1 MSVRTVLLRA
11 AGVAA
16 LSLVAFAAAAQTPT
30 NYPAPKE
37 GSWVAKDFK
46 FHTGYVMPELRMHYR
61 TVGEPTGEPV
71 VVLHG
76 TSGSGLGQLTPGYA
90 GNLFGPGQAL
100 DATKYYIIIP
110 DAIGHGKSSKPS
122 DGMKGKFPLYNYD
135 DMVAGYH
142 RLVSEGLGI
151 RHVRLVTGNSMG
163 GMHAWVW
170 GVNYPDYMD
179 AIAPMA
185 SQPTAMASRNWMM
198 RRLIVDSIRKD
209 PAWMNGDYTTQP
221 QAWRVANVFY
231 GIATNGGTL
240 AYQQMAPTR
249 AAADKLLDD
258 RLASLTTADTNDFLY
273 AWDSSR
279 DYDPEPK
286 LDRIKARVLVIN
298 AADDERNPPET
309 GITEAAL
316 KKIKDVKLH
325 LIPGSTETRGHGTT
339 GNAKFYAKELAELLA
354 SAPKKSM

>member
-1 MSVRTVLLRA
+1 MTIRNALWRA
-11 AGVAA
+11 AASVALCLA
-16 LSLVAFAAAAQTPT
+16 ATAAFAQAS
-30 NYPAPKE
+30 YPAPKE
-37 GSWVAKDFK
+37 GTWIAKDFK

-71 VVLHG
+71 VVIHG

-90 GNLFGPGQAL
+90 GQLFGPGQAL

-163 GMHAWVW
+163 GMHTWVW
-170 GVNYPDYMD
+170 AVNYPDFMD
-179 AIAPMA
+179 AAAPMA

-198 RRLIVDSIRKD
+198 RRLITDSIRND
-209 PAWMNGDYTTQP
+209 PAWNNGDYTTQP
-221 QAWRVANVFY
+221 QAFRVANVFY

-240 AYQQMAPTR
+240 AFQKAAPT
-249 AAADKLLDD
+249 AALANKLLDD
-258 RLASLTTADTNDFLY
+258 RLKALTPADANDFLY

-279 DYDPEPK
+279 DYDPESK

-309 GITEAAL
+309 GVTEAAV
-316 KKIKDVKLH
+316 KRIKDARIH
-325 LIPGSTETRGHGTT
+325 LIPASEETRGHATT
-339 GNAKFYAKELAELLA
+339 GMAKFYKDALAELLRT
-354 SAPKKSM
+354 APRRTM

>member
-1 MSVRTVLLRA
+1 MTVRTVLLRA
-11 AGVAA
+11 AAAAA
-16 LSLVAFAAAAQTPT
+16 LCLAAVAAAAQT

-37 GSWVAKDFK
+37 GSWIAKDFK
-46 FHTGYVMPELRMHYR
+46 FHTGEVMPELRMAYR

-76 TSGSGLGQLTPGYA
+76 TSGSGMSQLSPGYA

-100 DATKYYIIIP
+100 DASKYYIIIP
-110 DAIGHGKSSKPS
+110 DAIGHGKSTKPS
-122 DGMKGKFPLYNYD
+122 DGLKGKFPLYNYD

-151 RHVRLVTGNSMG
+151 RHVRLITGNSMG

-170 GVNYPDYMD
+170 AVNYPDYMD

-198 RRLIVDSIRKD
+198 RRLITDSIRKD
-209 PAWMNGDYTTQP
+209 PAWMNGDYTSQP

-249 AAADKLLDD
+249 EAADKLLDD
-258 RLASLTTADTNDFLY
+258 RLKSLSTADTNDFLY

-286 LDRIKARVLVIN
+286 LERIKARVLVIN

-325 LIPGSTETRGHGTT
+325 LIPASTETRGHGTT
-339 GNAKFYAKELAELLA
+339 GNAKFYANELAELLRT
-354 SAPKKSM
+354 APKKTM